1 MIKYNDIYYII
12 AVNEIITPTESSL
25 STSTPNKTII
35 SLWCLLLENKENNL
49 ILQYHKE
56 FKSCS
61 YSLITNISDKY
72 FIITIGRELYLFKLD
87 GEYENMILKDIS
99 LISCVADVVECEYK
113 NSVVFIKL
121 YTDQR
126 MFYSF
131 NEKNE
136 ELALLDNYEE
146 NNEDKSEK
154 YEISEP
160 KFLKIKE

>member
-12 AVNEIITPTESSL
+12 TVNEIITPTESSL

-35 SLWCLLLENKENNL
+35 SLSCLLLENKENNL

-99 LISCVADVVECEYK
+99 YISCVADVVECEYK

-146 NNEDKSEK
+146 NYEDKSEK

-160 KFLKIKE
+160 KFLLIKE